1 MNNQTASAFEN
12 FLSLFVEV
20 WKKGIL
26 GIDIFQIII
35 GLGIFLIFLLFRGLI
50 SKVII
55 SRLKKIAKK
64 TTNKLDDSFVEAME
78 GPARFFPIVIGFF
91 IASYYLEFSPESQ
104 SFIDNVNKSL
114 ITVLI
119 FWLIHQFIQP
129 VTYLLGGL
137 EKLLTKELIGWI
149 IKALKILIFILGA
162 AAVLELW
169 GIKIGPIIA
178 GLGLF
183 GVAVALGAQDLF
195 KNLISGILVLVEKRF
210 KVGDWIIV
218 EEIIEG
224 IVERIGFRS
233 TVVRKFDK
241 SLAIIPN
248 FQFAENAVIN
258 VSATTNWIISWVIT
272 LQYNT
277 TVKQLKQVRDE
288 IEKYITTHE
297 DYQTS
302 LGHAVRVDKF
312 SDSSIDMY
320 IRCFTKTDDW
330 DEWLKVKER
339 LALEIK
345 QIVEKNSASFAF
357 PSQSI
362 YVEKK

>member
-1 MNNQTASAFEN
+1 MDIFEN
-12 FLSLFVEV
+12 FSALFAEV
-20 WKKGIL
+20 GEKGIF
-26 GIDIFQIII
+26 GIDIFQILV

-55 SRLKKIAKK
+55 NRLKKIAKK
-64 TTNKLDDSFVEAME
+64 TTNKLDDTFVQAME

-91 IASYYLEFSPESQ
+91 IASYYLEFSPETQ

-114 ITVLI
+114 ITILI
-119 FWLIHQFIQP
+119 FWLIHQFVQP

-149 IKALKILIFILGA
+149 VKALKILIFILGA

-178 GLGLF
+178 GLGLV

-218 EEIIEG
+218 EDIIEG

-241 SLAIIPN
+241 SLAIIPF

-277 TVKQLKQVRDE
+277 TVEQLKKIRDE
-288 IEKYITTHE
+288 IEKYITTHK
-297 DYQTS
+297 DYKTG
-302 LGHAVRVDKF
+302 LGYAVRVDKF

-320 IRCFTKTDDW
+320 IRCFTVTDDW

-339 LALEIK
+339 LAIEIK
-345 QIVEKNSASFAF
+345 QIVEKNNASFAF

>member
-1 MNNQTASAFEN
+1 MEAFKN
-12 FLSLFVEV
+12 FTNLFLEV
-20 WKKGIL
+20 WNKGIL
-26 GIDIFQIII
+26 GIDIFQILV

-50 SKVII
+50 GKII
-55 SRLKKIAKK
+55 IQRLEKIAKK
-64 TTNKLDDSFVEAME
+64 TSNKLDDTFVKAME

-104 SFIDNVNKSL
+104 KFIDTLNRTL
-114 ITVLI
+114 ITILI
-119 FWLIHQFIQP
+119 FWLLHQFIQP
-129 VTYLLGGL
+129 VSYLLGGL
-137 EKLLTKELIGWI
+137 EKVLTRELIGWI
-149 IKALKILIFILGA
+149 IRAFKILIIILGA

-277 TVKQLKQVRDE
+277 TVEQLKKIRDE
-288 IEKYITTHE
+288 IEKYITTHK
-297 DYQTS
+297 DYKTS
-302 LGHAVRVDKF
+302 LGYAVRVDKF

-320 IRCFTKTDDW
+320 IRCFTVTDDW

-339 LALEIK
+339 LAIEIK
-345 QIVEKNSASFAF
+345 QVVEKNNASFAF

>member
-1 MNNQTASAFEN
+1 MDIFEN
-12 FLSLFVEV
+12 FSTLFLEV

-26 GIDIFQIII
+26 GIDIFQILI

-55 SRLKKIAKK
+55 GRLKKIAKR
-64 TTNKLDDSFVEAME
+64 TTNKLDDTFVQAME

-114 ITVLI
+114 ITILI

-137 EKLLTKELIGWI
+137 EKLLTRELIGWI
-149 IKALKILIFILGA
+149 VKALKILIFILGA

-178 GLGLF
+178 GLGLV

-218 EEIIEG
+218 EDIIEG
-224 IVERIGFRS
+224 IVESIGFRS
-233 TVVRKFDK
+233 TAVRKFDK

-277 TVKQLKQVRDE
+277 TVEQLKKVRDE
-288 IEKYITTHE
+288 IEKYITTHK
-297 DYQTS
+297 DYKTS

-320 IRCFTKTDDW
+320 IRCFTVTDDW

-339 LALEIK
+339 LAIEIK
-345 QIVEKNSASFAF
+345 QIVEKNNASFAF

>member
-1 MNNQTASAFEN
+1 MDVFKN
-12 FLSLFVEV
+12 FINLFLEV
-20 WKKGIL
+20 WNEGIL
-26 GIDIFQIII
+26 GIDIFQILI

-50 SKVII
+50 GKII
-55 SRLKKIAKK
+55 IRRLEKIAKK
-64 TTNKLDDSFVEAME
+64 TSNKLDDTFVEAMK
-78 GPARFFPIVIGFF
+78 GPAQFFPIVIGFF
-91 IASYYLEFSPESQ
+91 IASNYLEFSSESQ
-104 SFIDNVNKSL
+104 QFVNNLNRSL
-114 ITVLI
+114 ITILI
-119 FWLIHQFIQP
+119 FWLLHQFIQP
-129 VTYLLGGL
+129 VSYLLGGL
-137 EKLLTKELIGWI
+137 EKVLTRELIGWI
-149 IKALKILIFILGA
+149 LKALKILIIILGA
-162 AAVLELW
+162 AAVLDLW

-178 GLGLF
+178 GLGLL

-210 KVGDWIIV
+210 KIGDWIIV
-218 EEIIEG
+218 ENIIEG

-241 SLAIIPN
+241 SLAIITN

-258 VSATTNWIISWVIT
+258 VSATTNWIISWIIT

-277 TVKQLKQVRDE
+277 TVEQLKKIRDE
-288 IEKYITTHE
+288 IEKYITTHK
-297 DYQTS
+297 DYKTG
-302 LGHAVRVDKF
+302 LGYAVRVDKF

-320 IRCFTKTDDW
+320 IRCFTVTDDW

-339 LALEIK
+339 LAIEIK
-345 QIVEKNSASFAF
+345 QIVEKNNASFAF